1 MDYKA
6 QLWIFFLAIK
16 YNMLYLIEMDAIYK
30 EVENVENIDIK
41 KVYEVLMNIIGEKY
55 NVDIK
60 TYVTKKENLEV
71 S

>member
-60 TYVTKKENLEV
+60 TYITKKENLEV